1 MAGVTLTVEGLK
13 GLDDLRRL
21 LNPQLADK
29 AQAMALKQSMK
40 AAKRQAAKDIAG
52 KFTIKSR
59 TLTQDGEIKDP
70 VFAANG
76 ATIKASATP
85 RTLNQFVF
93 NPGRRGGP
101 QPGLGRGKGWG
112 KPSKPGRSASFKVLK
127 GRGLTQAP
135 TAFKAK
141 GIPFIRINNTRGKG
155 SLRVMHGPSVA
166 RIFTGKGKFSAEL
179 KKNATD
185 AIATTFEKVVNKVY
199 DDAARG
205 YGVK

>member
-1 MAGVTLTVEGLK
+1 MAGVTLKVEGLK

-29 AQAMALKQSMK
+29 AQAMALRQAMK
-40 AAKRQAAKDIAG
+40 AAKRQAAKDISS
-52 KFTIKSR
+52 KFTIKSK
-59 TLTQDGEIKDP
+59 TLTHDGEIKDP
-70 VFAANG
+70 VFSANG
-76 ATIKASATP
+76 AIIKASATP

-93 NPGRRGGP
+93 NPGRRGSP

-112 KPSKPGRSASFKVLK
+112 KPTKPGRPASFKILK

-141 GIPFIRINNTRGKG
+141 EIPFIRINNTRGKG

-179 KKNATD
+179 KKNTTNIID
-185 AIATTFEKVVNKVY
+185 ATFEKVVEKVY
-199 DDAARG
+199 NDAARG
-205 YGVK
+205 YGA